1 MSSAGTGQSGRG
13 GPAGGDGP
21 SSGTSVDFG
30 PSPDDP
36 LSARLFPPLP
46 GTVKWGLERTRRIL
60 AGVGHPLRTTPI
72 LHVGGTN
79 GKGTVAWIWAS
90 ILREAGLRVG
100 LYTSP
105 DLISFRERILVEGR
119 PLSDLALEAAAD
131 ELRPLLLREDPSR
144 FEAATAL
151 AFLALERARVEVA
164 VVEVGLGGRLDA
176 TNVVEPLVTAITN
189 VGLEHRSLLGRDMA
203 TIAREKAGILKPGVP
218 AYSTAREADVLE
230 VLTRE
235 AATLGA
241 PLIRVPEPSGTL
253 AMEGITVSLPTRRW
267 GRLELTSPLVGRHH
281 FSNVALAV
289 RSLEGLPPR
298 IAVGAEEIRRG
309 VAAVRIPGRF
319 QVEWE
324 GKRLWVLDVAHNAAA
339 AEALASTL
347 DRVAAPRPRVG
358 VVGILADKDHA
369 AVLSR
374 LAPALDAV
382 VLTTPSGVHSS
393 RVWNPGEARTAL
405 PSEMEVHIE
414 PDVGQ
419 ALDRA
424 RELMKEGATGVV
436 TGSFRLV
443 GEALQ
448 VMGRVPP
455 EALPPSSD
463 FE

>member
-1 MSSAGTGQSGRG
+1 MS
-13 GPAGGDGP
+13 PAGSGHPGGEGP
-21 SSGTSVDFG
+21 LPGSSVDFG
-30 PSPDDP
+30 SSPDDP
-36 LSARLFPPLP
+36 LVARLFPPLP
-46 GTVKWGLERTRRIL
+46 GVVKWGLERTRRIL

-105 DLISFRERILVEGR
+105 DLISFRERILVDGR

-131 ELRPLLLREDPSR
+131 ELRPLLLREEPSR

-164 VVEVGLGGRLDA
+164 VVEVGMGGRLDA

-189 VGLEHRSLLGRDMA
+189 VGLEHRSLLGRDL
-203 TIAREKAGILKPGVP
+203 TSIAQEKAGVLKPGVP
-218 AYSTAREADVLE
+218 AYTTAREAEVLE

-235 AATLGA
+235 AATLGV
-241 PLIRVPEPSGTL
+241 PLVRVPEPAGTL
-253 AMEGITVSLPTRRW
+253 SMEGITLSLPTRRW

-298 IAVGAEEIRRG
+298 IAVGAQEVRRG

-319 QVEWE
+319 QLERD
-324 GKRLWVLDVAHNAAA
+324 GDRLWVLDVAHNAAA

-347 DRVAAPRPRVG
+347 DRVAAPHPRVG

-382 VLTTPSGVHSS
+382 VLTTPKGVHPS
-393 RVWNPGEARTAL
+393 RRWDPQEARTAL
-405 PSEMEVHIE
+405 PQEMEVHVE
-414 PDVGQ
+414 PGPEA
-419 ALDRA
+419 ALERA
-424 RELMKEGATGVV
+424 RSLMGASGTGVV
-436 TGSFRLV
+436 TGSFRMV

-448 VMGRVPP
+448 VLDRVPP